1 MFSFCVSRSFYANID
16 LFLIFQHFESGSSV
30 LRDVYVFGI
39 VGCNGVGKMFG
50 EADADAKIG
59 AV

>member
-1 MFSFCVSRSFYANID
+1 MSRSFYANID